1 MSKSIVGVPV
11 EGQQITIGLPKI
23 EREAVIVIAYNSY
36 VDSKICRRFPI
47 IAMYA
52 NHVDNI
58 RRSLAEIRK
67 CQSDSAEK
75 VGSIGII
82 MLVKSTRGNVPPRGI
97 WQRVGAL
104 ASASARSDLAR
115 VSLSLSLSLRSHKY
129 SNKNTDAILTLPT
142 FSSANPLPPRHCHGS
157 RCLFILQ
164 H

>member
-47 IAMYA
+47 IAMGA

-58 RRSLAEIRK
+58 RRTSLAEIRK

-75 VGSIGII
+75 VGSIGSI
-82 MLVKSTRGNVPPRGI
+82 MLVKSTRGNAPPRGI

-115 VSLSLSLSLRSHKY
+115 VSLSLRSHKY

-142 FSSANPLPPRHCHGS
+142 FSSANPLS
-157 RCLFILQ
+157 RQPMYFHFTTLSVI
-164 H
+164 